1 MNGLLG
7 MLDVTLDSELSDEQ
21 KENLETAQ
29 RSAYSLL
36 ALLNDI
42 LDLSKIEAGRMMVE
56 KIPFPLRTVLEDC
69 VKAHQPRAQQKRIAL
84 HFNMEAGTPT
94 TVMGDPL
101 RLRQIVT
108 NLLSNAMKFT
118 EHGFVSVSVRSL
130 PVEGDADVQQI
141 SVQVRDTGTGIDKA
155 KLDAIFEK
163 FTQAD
168 GSITR
173 KYGGTGLGLAITKR
187 RMELQRRPP

>member
-1 MNGLLG
+1 LH
-7 MLDVTLDSELSDEQ
+7 DEQ
-21 KENLETAQ
+21 RENLETAQ

-69 VKAHQPRAQQKRIAL
+69 VKAYQPRAAQKKIAL
-84 HFNMEAGTPT
+84 HFNVDPGAPT
-94 TVMGDPL
+94 TDLGDPL

-118 EHGFVSVSVRSL
+118 ERGFVAVTMRAV
-130 PVEGDADVQQI
+130 PVEGDPTVQEI
-141 SVQVRDTGTGIDKA
+141 SVQVRDTGTGIEKH
-155 KLDAIFEK
+155 KLESIFEK

-168 GSITR
+168 GSI
-173 KYGGTGLGLAITKR
+173 
-187 RMELQRRPP
+187 